1 MSKKHKKYSKELKL
15 KAVNLYIK
23 EGYSSYKIA
32 EMLNIRSKTQVQN
45 WVKDYKNKGKT
56 AFDDETSGRFKNISL
71 ENDNR
76 KFKSVEEELKYLRM
90 ENEFLKK
97 LSTLLDKSK

>member
-45 WVKDYKNKGKT
+45 WVKDYKNIG
-56 AFDDETSGRFKNISL
+56 
-71 ENDNR
+71 
-76 KFKSVEEELKYLRM
+76 
-90 ENEFLKK
+90 
-97 LSTLLDKSK
+97 

>member
-56 AFDDETSGRFKNISL
+56 AFNDETRVRFKNISL

-97 LSTLLDKSK
+97 LSTLLDKS

>member
-56 AFDDETSGRFKNISL
+56 AFDDET
-71 ENDNR
+71 
-76 KFKSVEEELKYLRM
+76 
-90 ENEFLKK
+90 
-97 LSTLLDKSK
+97 

>member
-45 WVKDYKNKGKT
+45 WIKDYKNKGET
-56 AFDDETSGRFKNISL
+56 AFNEETRGRFKNISL

>member
-56 AFDDETSGRFKNISL
+56 AFDDEARGRFKNISL

>member
-23 EGYSSYKIA
+23 EGYSSYQIA
-32 EMLNIRSKTQVQN
+32 EMLEIRSKTQVQN
-45 WVKDYKNKGKT
+45 WVNNYKAKGET
-56 AFDDETSGRFKNISL
+56 VFDEETRGRFKNINL

-76 KFKSVEEELKYLRM
+76 IFKSVEDELKYLRM

-97 LSTLLDKSK
+97 LSALSDKSK

>member
-56 AFDDETSGRFKNISL
+56 AFDDETRGRFKNISL

-97 LSTLLDKSK
+97 LSTLLDKS

>member
-1 MSKKHKKYSKELKL
+1 
-15 KAVNLYIK
+15 
-23 EGYSSYKIA
+23 
-32 EMLNIRSKTQVQN
+32 
-45 WVKDYKNKGKT
+45 NKGKT
-56 AFDDETSGRFKNISL
+56 AFNEETRGRFKNISL